1 MWARKIE
8 INVVILHDICV
19 WMMQL
24 NHIIRMMKLRTLFMT
39 ALMLTGIVAVVAQN
53 AMQMPPIPVDPDYR
67 IGRLDNGLT
76 YYIRHNAWPE
86 QRAEFYIAQRVGSI
100 QEDDNQRGLA
110 HFLEHM
116 AFNGSKHFKGNEMLR
131 WCESVGVKFGTDL
144 NAYTSIDQTVYNIS
158 NVPTTREG
166 IIDSCLLIL
175 YDWADGLLLEKE
187 EIEKERGVI
196 HEEWRL
202 RTSAQMRMLER
213 DLPKLYP
220 GSKYGHRMPIGLMEI
235 IDNFEPPFLQAY
247 YEKWYRP
254 DNQAIIVVGDVDVN
268 AVEQKIKTLFSPI
281 VLPENRALVTTYPV
295 PDNNEA
301 IYVIDKDKEQRYNI
315 VEVLMKHETFPD
327 SLKGSLGYL
336 VADYAKGAAISML
349 NDRLKEFAEKPE
361 SPFLQASVSDGNYLL
376 SRGVD
381 AFDMGILPKD
391 GQAEAAVTA
400 VLKEVRRAV
409 EFGFTATEF
418 GRFKANYIS
427 NLDKQYSNKDK
438 RYNSQFVSQCVQ
450 NFLNSEPI
458 PSIDFT
464 YQTMKQLV
472 PALPLDMVNMTIK
485 ELVSATDT
493 NLVVLNFNNEKE
505 GAVYPTEDGLKQAI
519 ATGRSAQ
526 IEAYVDNAK
535 DEPLMTTL
543 PKPGKIKKEV
553 KNDKFGYTE
562 LTLSNGMKVVLKQTD
577 LKKDQVLLRGY
588 GYGGSALYSDDELPN
603 LRMFGDVVEAS
614 GLGNF
619 SHTELEKALAGKIA
633 SASLSLDAYR
643 EYVNGSSTPKDV
655 ETMLQLVYLLFTNIS
670 KDQKSFDN
678 LIQTTEVSL
687 KNRLL
692 QPENVFSDSLSLTLG
707 NHHPRVKPFDLED
720 LKKVNYD
727 RILEIAKERTAN
739 AAAFTFDIV
748 GNYDEQT
755 IRPLIEQYL
764 GSLPSQKKVQKSKQ
778 IKADFTGEVIN
789 NFKHKAETPKS
800 IAVMFWYSKK
810 LPFTSENR
818 IKATMVGQILSME
831 YLKKIREDASA
842 AYTVGA
848 SANLSTDDFENNATI
863 YVYCPMK
870 PEKADVALQ
879 IMRDEVQN
887 ITKGCDPD
895 KLAKV
900 KEYMLKN
907 HADQLKQN
915 NYWITTIDMWRYKGV
930 DFHQDYEKLVNAQT
944 PESIAAFVKEVL
956 KSGNRAEVVMMPAE

>member
-1 MWARKIE
+1 
-8 INVVILHDICV
+8 
-19 WMMQL
+19 
-24 NHIIRMMKLRTLFMT
+24 MMKLRKLFVA
-39 ALMLTGIVAVVAQN
+39 ALMLMSTVAVVAQN
-53 AMQMPPIPVDPDYR
+53 AMQLPSIPVDPDVR
-67 IGRLDNGLT
+67 MGKLDNGLT

-86 QRAEFYIAQRVGSI
+86 QRAEFYIAQKVGSI

-166 IIDSCLLIL
+166 IVDSCLLIL
-175 YDWADGLLLEKE
+175 FDWADGLLLEQE

-220 GSKYGHRMPIGLMEI
+220 NSKYGHRMPIGLMEI
-235 IDNFEPPFLQAY
+235 IDNFERPFLQAY

-254 DNQAIIVVGDVDVN
+254 DNQAIIVVGDVNVDQ
-268 AVEQKIKTLFSPI
+268 VEQKIKKLFSPI

-315 VEVLMKHETFPD
+315 VEVLMKHEAFPD
-327 SLKGSLGYL
+327 SLKGNLTYII
-336 VADYAKGAAISML
+336 AEYMKNAAMSML

-361 SPFLQASVSDGNYLL
+361 SPFLQASVGDGNYLL

-381 AFDMGILPKD
+381 AFDMAILPKD
-391 GQAEAAVTA
+391 GQAEAAVKA
-400 VLKEVRRAV
+400 VLTEARRAA
-409 EFGFTATEF
+409 EFGFTPTEYS
-418 GRFKANYIS
+418 RFKANYTS

-438 RYNSQFVSQCVQ
+438 RYNSQFVSSYVQ
-450 NFLNSEPI
+450 HFLNNEPI

-472 PALPLDMVNMTIK
+472 PALPIDGVNMVMK
-485 ELVSATDT
+485 ELVSPSDT
-493 NLVVLNFNNEKE
+493 NLVVVNFNNEKE
-505 GAVYPTEDGLKQAI
+505 GAVYPTEEGIKQAI
-519 ATGRSAQ
+519 SAARATH
-526 IEAYVDNAK
+526 IEAYVDNVK

-553 KNDKFGYTE
+553 KNDKFGYSE
-562 LTLSNGMKVVLKQTD
+562 LTLSNGVKVVLKQTD
-577 LKKDQVLLRGY
+577 LKKDQVLLRAEGF
-588 GYGGSALYSDDELPN
+588 GGEALYGEEELAN
-603 LRMFGDVVEAS
+603 LRMFGDVIEAS

-633 SASLSLDAYR
+633 SASLYMSNYR
-643 EYVNGSSTPKDV
+643 EHVSGSSTPKDV
-655 ETMLQLVYLLFTNIS
+655 ETMLQLVYLYFTNIN

-678 LIQTTEVSL
+678 LMQTMEVSL

-692 QPENVFSDSLSLTLG
+692 QPENVFSDSLTLTLG
-707 NHHPRVKPFDLED
+707 NHHPRVKPMTVDD

-727 RILEIAKERTAN
+727 RILEMAKERTAN
-739 AAAFTFDIV
+739 AAAYTFTII

-755 IRPLIEQYL
+755 IRPLVEQYL
-764 GSLPSQKKVQKSKQ
+764 GSLPSQKKVQKGKF
-778 IKADFTGEVIN
+778 IDTDFRGKVVN
-789 NFKHKAETPKS
+789 DFKHKAETPKA
-800 IAVMFWYSKK
+800 IAVMVWYSKK
-810 LPFTSENR
+810 VPYNLENSV
-818 IKATMVGQILSME
+818 KASIAGQILSME

-848 SANLSTDDFENNATI
+848 SASMSRDDFEKNATI

-879 IMRDEVQN
+879 IMRDEVSN
-887 ITKGCDPD
+887 MAKTCDAD
-895 KLAKV
+895 KLVKV
-900 KEYMLKN
+900 KEYLLKN
-907 HADQLKQN
+907 HGDQLKQN
-915 NYWITTIDMWRYKGV
+915 SYWLGQINSWRKWGM
-930 DFHQDYEKLVNAQT
+930 DFHTDYEKVVNAQT

-956 KSGNRAEVVMMPAE
+956 KAGNNAEVIMMPAE

>member
-1 MWARKIE
+1 MLIS
-8 INVVILHDICV
+8 
-19 WMMQL
+19 
-24 NHIIRMMKLRTLFMT
+24 T
-39 ALMLTGIVAVVAQN
+39 AAIMAQGM
-53 AMQMPPIPVDPDYR
+53 MQMPKIPVDPDVR
-67 IGRLDNGLT
+67 IGKLDNGLT

-100 QEDDNQRGLA
+100 QENDDQRGLA

-116 AFNGSKHFKGNEMLR
+116 AFNGSKHFKGNELLR
-131 WCESVGVKFGTDL
+131 WCESIGVKFGTDL

-166 IIDSCLLIL
+166 IVDSCLLIL
-175 YDWADGLLLEKE
+175 FDWADGLLLEQE

-235 IDNFEPPFLQAY
+235 IDNFERPFLQAY

-254 DNQAIIVVGDVDVN
+254 DNQAIIVVGDINVDQ
-268 AVEQKIKTLFSPI
+268 VEQKIKTLFSPI
-281 VLPENRALVTTYPV
+281 QLPENRAMVTVEPV
-295 PDNNEA
+295 PDNAEP
-301 IYVIDKDKEQRYNI
+301 IIVIDKDKEQRLNGI
-315 VEVLMKHETFPD
+315 DIMMKHEATPD
-327 SLKGSLGYL
+327 SVKGSMEYL
-336 VADYAKGAAISML
+336 VTDFLKDAAISML
-349 NDRLKEFAEKPE
+349 NDRLKEYAEKPE
-361 SPFLQASVSDGNYLL
+361 SPYLQAYAGYGQYLL
-376 SRGVD
+376 SKSVE
-381 AFDMGILPKD
+381 AFTLDILPKE
-391 GQAEAAVTA
+391 GQMEAAMKTVFMEA
-400 VLKEVRRAV
+400 RRAA
-409 EFGFTATEF
+409 EFGFTATEYA
-418 GRFKANYIS
+418 RYKANYTS
-427 NLDKQYSNKDK
+427 NLDKAYSNKDK
-438 RYNSQFVSQCVQ
+438 RYNNQFVGSYVQ
-450 NFLNSEPI
+450 HFLNNEPI

-464 YQTMKQLV
+464 YTTMKQLV
-472 PALPLDMVNMTIK
+472 PALPVD
-485 ELVSATDT
+485 LV
-493 NLVVLNFNNEKE
+493 NLVMAQLVLPNDSNLVLLNFNNEKE
-505 GAVYPTEDGLKQAI
+505 GAVYPTEEGLMKAI
-519 ATGRSAQ
+519 NDARAAQ
-526 IEAYVDNAK
+526 IEAYVDNVK

-543 PKPGKIKKEV
+543 PTPGKIVKEE
-553 KNDKFGYTE
+553 KNDTFGYTE
-562 LTLSNGMKVVLKQTD
+562 LTLSNGMQVVLKQTD

-588 GYGGSALYSDDELPN
+588 GYGGSGLYGDQDLPN
-603 LRMFGDVVEAS
+603 LNIFSDVIGAS

-619 SHTELEKALAGKIA
+619 SHNELEKALAGKIA
-633 SASLSLDAYR
+633 SASMSMDAYR
-643 EYVNGSSTPKDV
+643 EYISGSSTPKDV
-655 ETMLQLVYLLFTNIS
+655 ETMLQLVYLMFTNIN

-678 LIQTTEVSL
+678 LMQTTEVAL

-707 NHHPRVKPFDLED
+707 NHHPRVKPFDLDD
-720 LKKVNYD
+720 LKQVSYD
-727 RILEIAKERTAN
+727 RILQIAKERTAN
-739 AAAFTFDIV
+739 AAAYTFDIV

-764 GSLPSQKKVQKSKQ
+764 GSLPGQKEVEKSKK
-778 IKADFTGEVIN
+778 IDTDFKGEVIN
-789 NFKHKAETPKS
+789 NFKHKAETPKA
-800 IAVMFWYSKK
+800 IAVMFWYSKQ
-810 LPFTSENR
+810 LPFTSENS
-818 IKATMVGQILSME
+818 IKASMAGQILSME

-848 SANLSTDDFENNATI
+848 SAGLSTDDFDNTATV

-879 IMRDEVQN
+879 IMRDEVQA

-915 NYWITTIDMWRYKGV
+915 NYWLTTIDMWRYKGV
-930 DFHQDYEKLVNAQT
+930 DFHKDYEQLVNAQT
-944 PESIAAFVKEVL
+944 PESIAAFVSEVL
-956 KSGNRAEVVMMPAE
+956 KAGNRAEVIMLPAE

>member
-1 MWARKIE
+1 
-8 INVVILHDICV
+8 
-19 WMMQL
+19 
-24 NHIIRMMKLRTLFMT
+24 MMKLRKLFMA
-39 ALMLTGIVAVVAQN
+39 ALMLMSTVAIVAQN
-53 AMQMPPIPVDPDYR
+53 AMQLPPIPVDPDVR
-67 IGRLDNGLT
+67 MGKLDNGLT

-86 QRAEFYIAQRVGSI
+86 QRAEFYIAQKVGSI

-166 IIDSCLLIL
+166 IVDSCLLIL
-175 YDWADGLLLEKE
+175 FDWADGLLLEQE

-220 GSKYGHRMPIGLMEI
+220 NSKYGHRMPIGLMEI
-235 IDNFEPPFLQAY
+235 IDNFERPFLQAY

-254 DNQAIIVVGDVDVN
+254 DNQAIIVVGDIDVDK
-268 AVEQKIKTLFSPI
+268 VEQKIKTLFSPI

-301 IYVIDKDKEQRYNI
+301 IYVIDKDKEQPYNI
-315 VEVLMKHETFPD
+315 VEMLMKHETFPD
-327 SLKGSLGYL
+327 SLKGNLAYIL
-336 VADYAKGAAISML
+336 TRYMKNAAMSML

-361 SPFLQASVSDGNYLL
+361 SPFLQASVGDGNYLL

-381 AFDMGILPKD
+381 AFDMAILPKD
-391 GQAEAAVTA
+391 GQTEAAMKA
-400 VLKEVRRAV
+400 VLTEVRRAA
-409 EFGFTATEF
+409 EFGFTPTEYS
-418 GRFKANYIS
+418 RFKANYTS

-438 RYNSQFVSQCVQ
+438 RYNSQFVSSYVQ
-450 NFLNSEPI
+450 HFLNNEPI

-472 PALPLDMVNMTIK
+472 PALPIDGVNMVMK
-485 ELVSATDT
+485 ELVCPSDT
-493 NLVVLNFNNEKE
+493 NLVVVNFNNEKE
-505 GAVYPTEDGLKQAI
+505 GAVYPTEDGMKQAI
-519 ATGRSAQ
+519 AQARAAH
-526 IEAYVDNAK
+526 IEAYVDNVK

-553 KNDKFGYTE
+553 KNDKFGYSE
-562 LTLSNGMKVVLKQTD
+562 LTLSNGVKVVLKQTD
-577 LKKDQVLLRGY
+577 LKKDQVLLRAEGF
-588 GYGGSALYSDDELPN
+588 GGEALYGEEELAN
-603 LRMFGDVVEAS
+603 LRMFGDVIEAS

-633 SASLSLDAYR
+633 SVSMYMSNYR
-643 EYVNGSSTPKDV
+643 EHVSGSSTPKDV
-655 ETMLQLVYLLFTNIS
+655 ETMLQLVYLYFTNIN

-678 LIQTTEVSL
+678 LMQTMEVSL

-692 QPENVFSDSLSLTLG
+692 QPENVFSDSLTLTLG
-707 NHHPRVKPFDLED
+707 NHHPRVKPMTVDD

-727 RILEIAKERTAN
+727 RILEMAKERTAN
-739 AAAFTFDIV
+739 AAAYTFTII

-755 IRPLIEQYL
+755 IRPLVEQYL
-764 GSLPSQKKVQKSKQ
+764 GSLPSQKKVQKGKF
-778 IKADFTGEVIN
+778 IDTDFRGKVVN
-789 NFKHKAETPKS
+789 DFKHKAETPKA
-800 IAVMFWYSKK
+800 IAVMVWYSKK
-810 LPFTSENR
+810 VPYNLENSV
-818 IKATMVGQILSME
+818 KASIAGQILSME

-848 SANLSTDDFENNATI
+848 SASMSRDDFEKSTTI

-879 IMRDEVQN
+879 IMRDEVSN
-887 ITKGCDPD
+887 MAKTCDAD
-895 KLAKV
+895 KLVKV
-900 KEYMLKN
+900 KEYLLKN
-907 HADQLKQN
+907 HGDQLKQN
-915 NYWITTIDMWRYKGV
+915 SYWLGQINSWRKWGM
-930 DFHQDYEKLVNAQT
+930 DFHTDYEKVVNAQT

-956 KSGNRAEVVMMPAE
+956 KAGNNAEVIMMPAE